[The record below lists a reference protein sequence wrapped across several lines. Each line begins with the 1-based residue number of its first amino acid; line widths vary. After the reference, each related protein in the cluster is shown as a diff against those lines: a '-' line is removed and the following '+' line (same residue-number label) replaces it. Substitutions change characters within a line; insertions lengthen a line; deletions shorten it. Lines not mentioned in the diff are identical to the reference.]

1 MMNEEQMALNVG
13 LTLQRE
19 IEMKQIKIKVAEE
32 QEDLKVIAY

>member
-1 MMNEEQMALNVG
+1 MMNEEPMALNVG

-32 QEDLKVIAY
+32 QEDLIVIAY